1 MVISMKVNIY
11 YGGRGLI
18 DDPTLFVIAK
28 LEEVFSELNVK
39 TERYMLHEQKNV
51 MSTLPQT
58 MKDVD
63 GVILATTVEW
73 LGIGGYMQEFLD
85 DCWLYGDKEKI
96 SKIYMFPVVMAKTYG
111 EREAEMTLKNAWD
124 LLGGKP
130 VQGLCAYVDENS
142 DFEFNP
148 TYVEIIEKYAESV
161 YRTISQKRKN
171 LPSSNRTIKQ
181 KILKDALKLTPQESE
196 QLSKFASDD
205 TFVKTQKKDIE
216 ELASMFKEML
226 NDEANGGDSYYTDS
240 LSKAFKP
247 QTDFAATYMLM
258 ISDKDINILIDVN
271 NSDISITLGE
281 NNSADVIGKLSKNV
295 FESVVA
301 GRVTFQ
307 KAFMTGSMTAKG
319 SLKTLR
325 MLDEIFDFS
334 K

>member
-1 MVISMKVNIY
+1 MVISMNVNIY